1 MRVLLLNG
9 PNLNLLGTRRP
20 EVYGSTTLPEVESM
34 FAGWA
39 QAAGVEA
46 EAFQSNHEGALIDRI
61 HAARGSIDGIVFN
74 PGAYTHTSY
83 ALHDAIESVE
93 IPTVEVHI
101 SNVEE
106 RESWRRFSAVRPAC
120 VHTIY
125 GRGVDGYRWGLRHL
139 VARDAWAVTTIRYGD
154 HPDQFAELRLPESSH
169 PGRLAVVVHGGF
181 WRHMWTRDT
190 TDLIA
195 IDLARRGVASLNVE
209 YRRVG
214 AGGGGQ
220 VSIDDVVAAV
230 SVATEGREIDP
241 SGWAIVGHSAGGQLA
256 LLAARA
262 LGDEGRGPVLV
273 ATMGGVS
280 DLQVAMDTNLG
291 AGAAAAYV
299 ADAAPDSLS
308 PTSLLPIGTPI
319 LAAHATSDDRVP
331 IAQSERLVAAAT
343 AAGDRVTM
351 LAIED
356 AGHFDHLEP
365 THTAWTTVAEE
376 IVAALAD

>member
-20 EVYGSTTLPEVESM
+20 EVYGSTTLAEVESM
-34 FAGWA
+34 FTGWA
-39 QAAGVEA
+39 QAAGVET

-169 PGRLAVVVHGGF
+169 AGRLAVVVHGGF

-230 SVATEGREIDP
+230 CVATEGRDIDP
-241 SGWAIVGHSAGGQLA
+241 GGWAIVGHSAGGQLA

-262 LGDEGRGPVLV
+262 LGGEGRGPVLV

-280 DLQVAMDTNLG
+280 DLHLAMDTNLG

-299 ADAAPDSLS
+299 GEANPDSVS

-319 LAAHATSDDRVP
+319 LAAHAAADDRVP

-365 THTAWTTVAEE
+365 THAAWTTVAEE